1 MSDLN
6 PFSSASLARQKIYRR
21 RWFSRLVPL
30 DSDTRSQNIRRVIID
45 GIGIG
50 FASAAQPYLPVF
62 LTRLGASNLA
72 IGLLAALPAMSGLLF
87 GLPVGRFLQ
96 SRRQV
101 VPSFAVSRLLLLSSY
116 ALIGLIPVFFTNYRV
131 EIIIALWAL
140 ATIPQVFVNICFTL
154 VMGGVAGPEGRYY
167 LMSRRWSILGLTT
180 AVTVALAGQV
190 LDRIA
195 FPLNYE
201 IVFVL
206 LSLGAL
212 VSFYYSSHIV
222 LPDQVAPPPAEPGAL
237 RKRISEALNHVR
249 GYPLFVRQTISV
261 FVFRLG
267 LSLALPLF
275 PLYYVRNLNVS
286 DASIGWINT
295 VQGSVLIVA
304 YFFWSRI
311 SRNLGARF
319 ALLTTTLGL
328 ALYPLM
334 VALTTSV
341 EGVIMLAGFA
351 GIFQAGIDL
360 VFFDALVS
368 SLPNESSPTFVGI
381 YQTTGNLALFLG
393 PLIGTLLANQ
403 ITIPGALIAA
413 AVVRLAGFATF
424 FFLYRESTT

>member
-1 MSDLN
+1 MPNSVL
-6 PFSSASLARQKIYRR
+6 PSPVTMQRIRQRR
-21 RWFSRLVPL
+21 LLERLVPL
-30 DSDTRSQNIRRVIID
+30 DSDTRSQNIRRVVID
-45 GIGIG
+45 GIGVG
-50 FASAAQPYLPVF
+50 VASAAQPYLPVF

-72 IGLLAALPAMSGLLF
+72 IGLLASLPALSGLIF
-87 GLPVGRFLQ
+87 GIPVGRFLQ

-101 VPSFAVSRLLLLSSY
+101 VPSYAVSRFLLLSCF
-116 ALIGLIPVFFTNYRV
+116 ALTGLIPIFFADFRV

-140 ATIPQVFVNICFTL
+140 ATIPQIFVNICFTL
-154 VMGGVAGPEGRYY
+154 VMGAVAGPEGRYY

-180 AVTVALAGQV
+180 AVTVAIAGQV

-195 FPLNYE
+195 FPINYE
-201 IVFVL
+201 VVFVL

-212 VSFYYSSHIV
+212 VSFYYSSHIT
-222 LPDQVAPPPAEPGAL
+222 LPDQIAPPPAEPGAV
-237 RKRISEALNHVR
+237 RKRIHETLDQVR
-249 GYPLFVRQTISV
+249 AHPLFVRQTIGV

-295 VQGSVLIVA
+295 VQGGVLVVA

-319 ALLTTTLGL
+319 ALLATTFGL

-334 VALTTSV
+334 VAFTASV
-341 EGVIMLAGFA
+341 EGVILLAGFA

-360 VFFDALVS
+360 VFFDTLVS
-368 SLPNESSPTFVGI
+368 SLPKESSPTFVGI

-393 PLIGTLLANQ
+393 PLIGTFLANQ
-403 ITIPGALIAA
+403 ITIPGALIAG

-424 FFLYRESTT
+424 FFLYREK

>member
-1 MSDLN
+1 MN
-6 PFSSASLARQKIYRR
+6 PFSSTSLARQRIHRR
-21 RWFSRLVPL
+21 RWFSQLIPL
-30 DSDTRSQNIRRVIID
+30 DSDTRSTNIRRVVID
-45 GIGIG
+45 GIGVG
-50 FASAAQPYLPVF
+50 VAGAAQPYLPVF

-72 IGLLAALPAMSGLLF
+72 IGLLASLPALSGLLF
-87 GLPVGRFLQ
+87 GIPVGRFLQ

-101 VPSFAVSRLLLLSSY
+101 VPSYAISRFLLLSCY
-116 ALIGLIPVFFTNYRV
+116 ALTGLIPIFFTDFRV
-131 EIIIALWAL
+131 EIIIALWAV
-140 ATIPQVFVNICFTL
+140 ATIPQIFVNICFTL
-154 VMGGVAGPEGRYY
+154 VMGGVAGPAGRYY

-180 AVTVALAGQV
+180 AVTVAVAGQV

-195 FPLNYE
+195 FPMNYE
-201 IVFVL
+201 VVFVL

-212 VSFYYSSHIV
+212 VSFYFSSHIV
-222 LPDQVAPPPAEPGAL
+222 LPDQVAPLPTESVAL
-237 RKRISEALNHVR
+237 SKRLHDTLERVR
-249 GYPLFVRQTISV
+249 AHPLFVRQTIGV

-295 VQGSVLIVA
+295 VQGAVLIVA

-319 ALLTTTLGL
+319 AVLATTFGL

-334 VALTTSV
+334 VAFTTSV
-341 EGVIMLAGFA
+341 EGVIVLAGFA

-360 VFFDALVS
+360 VFFDTLVS
-368 SLPNESSPTFVGI
+368 SLPKDSSPTFVGI

-393 PLIGTLLANQ
+393 PLIGTFLANQ
-403 ITIPGALIAA
+403 ITIPGALIAGA
-413 AVVRLAGFATF
+413 AVRLAGFATF
-424 FFLYRESTT
+424 FFLYRET